1 MVINLIIFRGE
12 LDHIPSWLIMCMSLF
27 VPVCFSTSQ
36 TSSQKLIEIQMKTFF
51 YQALMN
57 FIIYGG
63 TLIILLVYVNGESE
77 TLNLEMNAEIILNN
91 QQGYLALQQI

>member
-1 MVINLIIFRGE
+1 M
-12 LDHIPSWLIMCMSLF
+12 
-27 VPVCFSTSQ
+27 TSQ
-36 TSSQKLIEIQMKTFF
+36 MIALLLILL
-51 YQALMN
+51 LMN

-63 TLIILLVYVNGESE
+63 TLIALLVYVNGESE